1 MGKVINIRNE
11 LAPGDI
17 GAIIKLHGE
26 YYARNNGFNYTFEP
40 YVAIPL
46 SEFVMNK
53 KESES
58 IWIVE
63 KEGEVKGS
71 IAIVDH
77 GNNVAQ
83 LRWYLLDESIQGFG
97 IGKELIDKAISFV
110 MENHYSA
117 IILWTIDEQKK
128 AIEIYKKNGFQKV
141 EEKRHV
147 MWGKE
152 VNEECYEKVIGAKT

>member
-83 LRWYLLDESIQGFG
+83 LRWYLLDES
-97 IGKELIDKAISFV
+97 
-110 MENHYSA
+110 
-117 IILWTIDEQKK
+117 
-128 AIEIYKKNGFQKV
+128 
-141 EEKRHV
+141 
-147 MWGKE
+147 
-152 VNEECYEKVIGAKT
+152 